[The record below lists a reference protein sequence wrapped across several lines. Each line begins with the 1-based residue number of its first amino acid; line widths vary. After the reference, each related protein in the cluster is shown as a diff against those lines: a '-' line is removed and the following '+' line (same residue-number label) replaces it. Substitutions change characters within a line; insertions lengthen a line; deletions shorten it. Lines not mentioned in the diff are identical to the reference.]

1 MGLTNWKKESAAVYH
16 APAQH
21 AVTRADVA
29 RLKKLSPGGRVRL
42 CLHAGPAAAVQE
54 MIIALPRGEYVRPHK
69 HAKAGETYQIL
80 EGRVAFF
87 EFDAKGAV
95 GKVVRASAEGAEPFL
110 FRQSAGRYHG
120 LLVLTPWLVFRETKP
135 GPFERKESGHAPW
148 SPEPDDAAGVAA
160 YLSRLRAA
168 LGGNA

>member
-1 MGLTNWKKESAAVYH
+1 MIWKKESPAVYH
-16 APAQH
+16 APSQQ
-21 AVTRADVA
+21 AVSKADIA

-42 CLHAGPAAAVQE
+42 CLHEGAGAAVQE
-54 MIIALPRGEYVRPHK
+54 MIIALPKGEYVRPHK
-69 HAKAGETYQIL
+69 HAKAGETYHIL

-87 EFDAKGAV
+87 EFDAKGGVTKAA
-95 GKVVRASAEGAEPFL
+95 RAAAGGAEPFVY
-110 FRQSAGRYHG
+110 RQTAGRHHG

-135 GPFERKESGHAPW
+135 GPFKRSESSFAPW
-148 SPEPDDAAGVAA
+148 SPEPADAAGVAA